1 MIGQEFLRTLTPPNC
16 KWRGSKMVS
25 DSVAMM
31 DNGGSRYTKRYSDD
45 NVTMVTEITLPW
57 LLR

>member
-1 MIGQEFLRTLTPPNC
+1 
-16 KWRGSKMVS
+16 MVS